1 MPGLLDGKIGL
12 IANLSEKHGYPWGIA
27 QACTREGARL
37 AFGYQERFAR
47 HVEELSAEVPGSI
60 RLPVDFGSDSTD
72 QLLVGAMEQIKTQFG
87 GLDFVVH
94 TAAFAPP
101 AAMLGRVAD
110 TERAHFQTAMDV
122 SAYSFLQLVRAAEPL
137 FKARGGGSAV
147 ALTYYGGEKVVP
159 GYKIMGVAKAAL
171 DTIGKYLAAELGAE
185 KIRVNLLSLGPQR
198 TVAARGIPGFM
209 DMFKRMGDAA
219 PLQSNIETIDA
230 GNAAVFLVSDLGR
243 FVTGEIL
250 HVDSGYNVLGMWN
263 TLPAEAAG

>member
-1 MPGLLDGKIGL
+1 MPGLLDGKVGL

-27 QACTREGARL
+27 QACAREGARL

-60 RLPVDFGSDSTD
+60 RLPIDFGADSTD
-72 QLLVGAMEQIKTQFG
+72 DVLKSAMDQIKSQLG
-87 GLDFVVH
+87 GLDFVIH
-94 TAAFAPP
+94 PAAFAPP
-101 AAMLGRVAD
+101 TAMMGRVTD

-137 FKARGGGSAV
+137 FKERGGGSAV
-147 ALTYYGGEKVVP
+147 GLTYYGGEKVVP

-171 DTIGKYLAAELGAE
+171 DTIGKYLAAELGPE

-209 DMFKRMGDAA
+209 DMFRKMADAA
-219 PLQSNIETIDA
+219 PLQTNIETIDA

-243 FVTGEIL
+243 YVTGEIL
-250 HVDSGYNVLGMWN
+250 HVDSGYNVLGMWSS
-263 TLPAEAAG
+263 EAREPTG